1 MSITA
6 VINLFKR
13 PYTLIQQLS
22 AIQNQSVKPE
32 NIIIWKNTVEGIEL
46 PKIPDELNNNII
58 IIDCSKNL
66 GVWPRF
72 YAGLFCNSKYVCV
85 FDDDTIPGCD
95 WFKNCLNTMETHR
108 GLLGTIGIRFIKGD
122 IYMPELPRMGWDGAN
137 ENTEQVDI
145 VGHSW
150 FFERKWIT
158 ELTKFEPD
166 YSTMLSW
173 GEDICFSYCLQQIG
187 INTYVPPHPTCNMN
201 LWGSIPE
208 FASEYGGDDNATYLR
223 PESDSKF
230 NMLLKLF
237 IEKGFKTINNS
248 I

>member
-6 VINLFKR
+6 VINLYKR
-13 PYTLIQQLS
+13 PYTLIQQLF
-22 AIQNQSVKPE
+22 AIQNQSIKPE
-32 NIIIWKNTVEGIEL
+32 NIIIWKNTMDSIEL

-58 IIDCSKNL
+58 IINCSKNL

-72 YAGLFCNSKYVCV
+72 YAGLFCNSKYICV

-95 WFKNCLNTMETHR
+95 WFKNCLNTIETHR
-108 GLLGTIGIRFIKGD
+108 GLLGTIGLRFIKGNNY
-122 IYMPELPRMGWDGAN
+122 IHEFPRMGWEGAN
-137 ENTEQVDI
+137 ENTVQVDI

-150 FFERKWIT
+150 FFEREWIT

-166 YSTMLSW
+166 YSSMLSW

-187 INTYVPPHPTCNMN
+187 INTYVPPHPRSNMN
-201 LWGSIPE
+201 LWGSHPE
-208 FASEYGGDDNATYLR
+208 LALRYGADNNAISYL
-223 PESDSKF
+223 PGSVTKF
-230 NMLLKLF
+230 DNLLKLF

>member
-1 MSITA
+1 
-6 VINLFKR
+6 
-13 PYTLIQQLS
+13 
-22 AIQNQSVKPE
+22 
-32 NIIIWKNTVEGIEL
+32 
-46 PKIPDELNNNII
+46 
-58 IIDCSKNL
+58 
-66 GVWPRF
+66 
-72 YAGLFCNSKYVCV
+72 
-85 FDDDTIPGCD
+85 
-95 WFKNCLNTMETHR
+95 
-108 GLLGTIGIRFIKGD
+108 
-122 IYMPELPRMGWDGAN
+122 MGWDGAN